1 MSKMWERAD
10 FWSTERLAL
19 PEADD
24 FARGVAEGRRTV
36 EAELAAEREALL
48 QLVRGLETLE
58 APSAGLLASLMMV
71 AVERLVIDIVG
82 NMPVDGAL
90 LAERAAALSAFLA
103 TEAEAVLVVNPHD
116 AELLGDIAVIGD
128 PALPRGT
135 VQARAGA
142 TMIEDGVASALA
154 RLRAEIDAM
163 GIAL

>member
-10 FWSTERLAL
+10 FWPAERLAL

-24 FARGVAEGRRTV
+24 FARGIAEGRRTV

-48 QLVRGLETLE
+48 QLVAGLEVLE

-82 NMPVDGAL
+82 RAPVDGVL
-90 LAERAAALSAFLA
+90 LAQRAAALSAFLT
-103 TEAEAVLVVNPHD
+103 TETEAVLVVNPDD
-116 AELLGDIAVIGD
+116 ARLLGDIEVICD
-128 PALPRGT
+128 PAVPSGT

-142 TMIEDGVASALA
+142 AMIEDGVASALA

-163 GIAL
+163 GISA

>member
-10 FWSTERLAL
+10 FWPAERLSL

-24 FARGVAEGRRTV
+24 FSRGVAEGRRTV

-48 QLVRGLETLE
+48 QLARGLETLE
-58 APSAGLLASLMMV
+58 APSAGQLASLMMV

-82 NMPVDGAL
+82 NMPVDGDL

-116 AELLGDIAVIGD
+116 VEFLGDIAVFGD